1 MNWGLFGIFI
11 YVVFRSVVS
20 YFNYRKK
27 VSLYW
32 NTIEFLEK
40 YPDDGI
46 GWYLSMASALIKCQ
60 KYKDAHVYLTES
72 KNKFP
77 DFMVARPDVAEEID
91 INIEFCIH
99 PIGKSSTLRNRDTNW
114 LHYVMVYNFGNT
126 HANNLSKETIAKVTA
141 WINKGKP

>member
-32 NTIEFLEK
+32 NAIEFLEK

-60 KYKDAHVYLTES
+60 QYKDAHVYLTES

-77 DFMVARPDVAEEID
+77 DF
-91 INIEFCIH
+91 
-99 PIGKSSTLRNRDTNW
+99 TLWYLNPATGSLRIIFF
-114 LHYVMVYNFGNT
+114 L
-126 HANNLSKETIAKVTA
+126 TA
-141 WINKGKP
+141 